1 MRAQDVIKKLGEV
14 EVDPDTA
21 APVKVIE
28 ITDCGLNSL
37 SKKYDLTAAELDS
50 VTDLVPK

>member
-1 MRAQDVIKKLGEV
+1 MQDTIRKLGEV
-14 EVDPDTA
+14 SVDPDTA
-21 APVKVIE
+21 EPIHNIT

-50 VTDLVPK
+50 VIDIKPQA